1 MIVEQ
6 RSLIRRSRQFP
17 EWERELRSRR
27 STSHS
32 ITVSVGNGSPIE
44 DQRPTTRR
52 AVAIPAREIEA
63 VVFDLDNT
71 LLRSPIG
78 ASLALLTVAKLV
90 SKQLKKNGY
99 SIGYVPLFEHLRR
112 IDHEMLGGKSRYN
125 IDMWWKTLFKELGL
139 KRMDANWTHDVTLQ
153 YCNDKQ
159 W

>member
-1 MIVEQ
+1 NKKPHQ
-6 RSLIRRSRQFP
+6 LP
-17 EWERELRSRR
+17 ELKMELLSKR

-32 ITVSVGNGSPIE
+32 ITISVENGSPIE

-78 ASLALLTVAKLV
+78 ARLSLLAVAKLV

-99 SIGYVPLFEHLRR
+99 SMGHVRLFEHLRR
-112 IDHEMLGGKSRYN
+112 IDHEML
-125 IDMWWKTLFKELGL
+125 
-139 KRMDANWTHDVTLQ
+139 
-153 YCNDKQ
+153 
-159 W
+159 